1 MEDLTMGLWDL
12 AKAAGSS
19 VLNQMQ
25 AQQDE
30 IKRYKNRLE
39 GFDDE
44 TLKRKAQSGD
54 KNQRYAA
61 MMILKERGY

>member
-1 MEDLTMGLWDL
+1 M
-12 AKAAGSS
+12 
-19 VLNQMQ
+19 
-25 AQQDE
+25 
-30 IKRYKNRLE
+30 RYKDRLE
-39 GFDDE
+39 GLDDE

>member
-1 MEDLTMGLWDL
+1 MGLWDL
-12 AKAAGSS
+12 AKAAGAS

-25 AQQDE
+25 AQQEE
-30 IKRYKNRLE
+30 IRRYKERWE
-39 GFDDE
+39 GLDDK